1 VTSTR
6 EQDAPVTAGTTERR
20 RVPRGRLTGKVALVT
35 GAAGNIGMEISRR
48 FLQEG
53 ATLVM
58 AGRDKRKLEAARNT
72 LRESLRVPATRIH
85 LLPMDAGEPG
95 QVRVAIAQ
103 LLGSVGRIDILVN
116 NAGTAGPKCRLTEL
130 PLLPEDLDT
139 LAAQGMTETE
149 TAGAAARNLLG
160 LAWNLVRAVAPH
172 LAPGASVINVSTIFS
187 RTQYYGRTAYVVPKA
202 ALNTFSRLLAAQL
215 GPRGIRVNT
224 VFPGPIE
231 SPRIR
236 TVFAAMDS
244 LRRVSS
250 GTTARDF
257 MDLMTLSRNPAL
269 ELVARVEAGAVSAA
283 PPAATP
289 VNGNGHG
296 ANGHTNGNGHA
307 PTATGEASPAAESP
321 DARSGPTKGF
331 PTVGDVANTI
341 VFLASDE
348 SAAINGHNFEVTHGM
363 TVRQESRSTWVSRP
377 ELRTVDGHGV
387 RVLVAAGDQVTDA
400 LAVARVQAT
409 CGAEVRLT
417 LGTEEGVRAAKD
429 ALGIDPVDERIQVA
443 LLDRTRV
450 ATVQQFFESLSTAGE
465 SLHGAIILPAFG
477 PWRFRG
483 DFAAASDSDVEA
495 FLDGELVG
503 LMAIA
508 RELTRLW
515 RDGNGMRQGPRVVF
529 LSNGH
534 DGHHN
539 YYADVLRGAVEEL
552 SRVWR
557 DESEEQHRAGERAH
571 VEWSNQIIRW
581 SASDPEEVPFAA
593 GQSARLLFTRRRIRQ
608 VNLYLPASIVEAT
621 GSRRAI
627 FGWMESLMGLHLG
640 KVALITGG
648 SAGIGG
654 QLGRLLAI
662 AGARVMLVAR
672 RQDQLDEMRGNIVR
686 ELEDI
691 GYYDAQHRVAIL
703 ADIDVADEASLTR
716 SVAATLDTFGRI
728 DYLVNNAGV
737 AGAEQM
743 VVDMDVEAWRRT
755 LDANLVSNYSL
766 IEKVV
771 PIMKRQGSGYIL
783 NVSSYFGGEKYI
795 AVPYPN
801 RADYAVSKA
810 GQRAL
815 TENLARFVGPEI
827 QVNAIAPGP
836 VDGDRLRGVGGK
848 PGLFERRGRLILE
861 NRRLNALYAACIEA
875 LRAGAPVGELLDR
888 LCCNDASVLAS
899 AADVPAPVRTLCDRI
914 LRDGQDTDDDASSAR
929 CLMHPGIAQR
939 LVARFRLGGYLLKE
953 PDAGARFD
961 DAWVAAIPVPPEPF
975 IARSEIQ
982 REAKKIGSGVLSM
995 LHLRNMPTEVEVA
1008 LATVFFLSDRAVSGE
1023 TFQPSGGL
1031 HQERTI
1037 TERELF
1043 GRAKPERLALMRG
1056 QTIWLIGENLTG
1068 HLARA
1073 ARLALE
1079 QCYVGR
1085 IMLIT
1090 RTASAAEEVRSM
1102 LRIVLGAE
1110 RIESV
1115 VAGDDIEGAMDQALQ
1130 MGGSPAAVV
1139 STPFTPLPSQLFQ
1152 ENGAPAL
1159 DASGFAA
1166 LVEAHLTH
1174 HFRVA
1179 RKASLLDHVRLVLV
1193 SPDVPV
1199 RPTHAE
1205 FALANFVKTTL
1216 HALTAT
1222 LGVENERLVHN
1233 VPVNQINL
1241 TRRVR
1246 SEEPRNAAEQAEEQ
1260 ERFAH
1265 AVMLAAAPLPEP
1277 EDSRY
1282 RARIYRGLAITV

>member
-1 VTSTR
+1 MSETHVGAESS
-6 EQDAPVTAGTTERR
+6 EPMAKERR
-20 RVPRGRLTGKVALVT
+20 HIARGRLAGKVALIT

-48 FLQEG
+48 FLAEG
-53 ATLVM
+53 ATIVM
-58 AGRDKRKLEAARNT
+58 SGRDRKKLEAAKVT
-72 LRESLRVPATRIH
+72 LRESTHVGASRIM
-85 LLPMDAGEPG
+85 LLPMNAAEPG
-95 QVRVAIAQ
+95 EVRVAIAE
-103 LLGSVGRIDILVN
+103 LMGKVKRIDILVN
-116 NAGTAGPKCRLTEL
+116 NAGTAGPKCRIQDL
-130 PLLPEDLDT
+130 PLVVGDLDE
-139 LAAQGMTETE
+139 LKAQGIVESETV
-149 TAGAAARNLLG
+149 GAAARNLLG
-160 LAWNLVRAVAPH
+160 LAWNLVRAVSPH
-172 LAPGASVINVSTIFS
+172 LGAGATVINVSTIFS
-187 RTQYYGRTAYVVPKA
+187 RTQYFGRAAYVVPKA
-202 ALNTFSRLLAAQL
+202 ALNAFSRALASEL
-215 GPRGIRVNT
+215 GERGIRVNT

-236 TVFAAMDS
+236 NVFAAMDA
-244 LRRVSS
+244 LRKATP
-250 GTTARDF
+250 GTTAEDF
-257 MDLMTLSRNPAL
+257 LGLMTLSRHPIVDLVKSSESTLDGLATHDGKAPA
-269 ELVARVEAGAVSAA
+269 
-283 PPAATP
+283 T
-289 VNGNGHG
+289 
-296 ANGHTNGNGHA
+296 
-307 PTATGEASPAAESP
+307 
-321 DARSGPTKGF
+321 SGKSF
-331 PTVGDVANTI
+331 PTVSDVANTI

-348 SAAINGHNFEVTHGM
+348 SAAISGHNFEVTHGM
-363 TVRQESRSTWVSRP
+363 SVRAESRSTWVSRP
-377 ELRTVDGHGV
+377 ELRTVDGTGV
-387 RVLVAAGDQVTDA
+387 RVLVAAGDQVSDA
-400 LAVARVQAT
+400 IAVARVQAS
-409 CGAEVRLT
+409 CGADVRLT
-417 LGTEEGVRAAKD
+417 FGSEENVRAATD
-429 ALGIDPVDERIQVA
+429 ALSSDAVDHRISVA
-443 LLDRTRV
+443 LLDRTRPD
-450 ATVQQFFESLSTAGE
+450 TVQTFFDQLSASGE
-465 SLHGAIILPAFG
+465 ALHGAIVFPAYG
-477 PWRFRG
+477 AWRFRG
-483 DFAAASDSDVEA
+483 PFATLSDSDVDA
-495 FLDGELVG
+495 FVDGELVG
-503 LMAIA
+503 MIAIA
-508 RELTRLW
+508 RALTRTWATAEL
-515 RDGNGMRQGPRVVF
+515 RSPPRVVF
-529 LSNGH
+529 LSNRD
-534 DGHHN
+534 DGHGN
-539 YYADVLRGAVEEL
+539 VYGDVLRAATEEL
-552 SRVWR
+552 CRVWR
-557 DESEEQHRAGERAH
+557 DESGEQERAGERPF

-581 SASDPEEVPFAA
+581 MNRDAEDVPFAA
-593 GQSARLLFTRRRIRQ
+593 GQAARLLYTRRRIRQ
-608 VNLYLPASIVEAT
+608 VNLYLPVSIVEAT

-672 RQDQLDEMRGNIVR
+672 RADQLEEMRTSIVR

-691 GYYDAQHRVAIL
+691 GYYEAADRVAIL
-703 ADIDVADEASLTR
+703 PDIDVADEASLR
-716 SVAATLDTFGRI
+716 SAVDEAIKVFGRI

-743 VVDMDVEAWRRT
+743 VVDMDVDAWRNT
-755 LDANLVSNYSL
+755 LTANLVSNYSL

-771 PIMKRQGSGYIL
+771 PIMKKQGSGYIL
-783 NVSSYFGGEKYI
+783 NVSSYFGGEKYV

-836 VDGDRLRGVGGK
+836 VDGDRLRGTGGK

-861 NRRLNALYAACIEA
+861 NRRLNNLYAAVVES
-875 LRAGAPVGELLDR
+875 LRAGASVSALLEM
-888 LCCNDASVLAS
+888 LAMNDATALAAS
-899 AADVPAPVRTLCDRI
+899 PDVPAPIRAFCDRL
-914 LRDGQDTDDDASSAR
+914 LRAGRATDDMASSGR
-929 CLMHPGIAQR
+929 FIMHQRIAQR
-939 LVARFRLGGYLLKE
+939 LVARLRLAGQFLAE
-953 PDAGARFD
+953 SDAGARYS
-961 DAWVAAIPVPPEPF
+961 DAWVTALPEPPEPF
-975 IARSEIQ
+975 LSRDEIQ
-982 REAKKIGSGVLSM
+982 GEAKKIGQGVLGM

-1008 LATVFFLSDRAVSGE
+1008 LATVLFLSDRAVSGE

-1043 GRAKPERLALMRG
+1043 GRAKPERLAKMRG
-1056 QTIWLIGENLTG
+1056 QTVWLIGEYLTA

-1079 QCYVGR
+1079 QGDVGR
-1085 IMLIT
+1085 IMLLT
-1090 RTASAAEEVRSM
+1090 RTPDAAREVQAM
-1102 LRIVLGAE
+1102 LRIVLGSE
-1110 RIESV
+1110 RIQNIV
-1115 VAGDDIEGAMDQALQ
+1115 VGDDLEGAMDQALQ
-1130 MGGSPAAVV
+1130 VGGAPAAVV
-1139 STPFTPLPSQLFQ
+1139 STPFTPLPSHILH
-1152 ENGAPAL
+1152 EEGMPGL
-1159 DASGFAA
+1159 DAAGFAA

-1179 RKASLLDHVRLVLV
+1179 RKVSLMDHVRLVLV

-1246 SEEPRNAAEQAEEQ
+1246 SEEPRDAAEQAEEQ

-1265 AVMLAAAPLPEP
+1265 AVLLATAPLPEP